1 MEDVWQTWISS
12 LEMDGHSLDE
22 DRFDIE
28 NVQEPSCFISQEYY
42 DANSQ
47 QTPSQY
53 LMSFEN
59 SSMEPSSNSAMA
71 TCSSIMD
78 LKTTALNH
86 SESSELPKVIKKT
99 NKNRRTS
106 SEIQDHIM
114 AERKRRQVISER
126 FIALSATIPGLK
138 KTDKIYILEETINYV
153 KQLQEKIKELD
164 NQNTM
169 KNKDSEILIKKSQAC
184 TKENDNDEHK
194 DYSKK
199 ELPKVKAR
207 VINKEVMIGIHCEKQ
222 KNIMVKIMGL
232 LQSLHLSL
240 ASSSILPFGTSTLK
254 VTIIAQVIKGFGP
267 VLSLYRKMDLEQI
280 VKDLHAQ
287 NAQLQKM
294 ILNLSKGQE
303 ELKALLL
310 EKKKDQKPV
319 RHINPGRR
327 QFTKIN
333 MTLAQALQGMLKA
346 NLITLRDPPAKPNT
360 TSPRYNPDARCAYH
374 SDSPGHNTND
384 CWSLKNKIQDMIDAG
399 EFELDPPETPNVI
412 TAPLPN
418 HDKTL
423 NAIEDADS
431 DCDLDS
437 WVYPTIGDGLNNW
450 KAEDTIPISFSQ
462 E

>member
-1 MEDVWQTWISS
+1 
-12 LEMDGHSLDE
+12 MDGHSLDE

-254 VTIIAQVIKGFGP
+254 VTIIAQMNDKYCMNVTDLVKNLRHD
-267 VLSLYRKMDLEQI
+267 LSE
-280 VKDLHAQ
+280 
-287 NAQLQKM
+287 
-294 ILNLSKGQE
+294 
-303 ELKALLL
+303 
-310 EKKKDQKPV
+310 
-319 RHINPGRR
+319 
-327 QFTKIN
+327 
-333 MTLAQALQGMLKA
+333 
-346 NLITLRDPPAKPNT
+346 LRDNQNNISERT
-360 TSPRYNPDARCAYH
+360 T
-374 SDSPGHNTND
+374 
-384 CWSLKNKIQDMIDAG
+384 
-399 EFELDPPETPNVI
+399 
-412 TAPLPN
+412 
-418 HDKTL
+418 
-423 NAIEDADS
+423 
-431 DCDLDS
+431 
-437 WVYPTIGDGLNNW
+437 
-450 KAEDTIPISFSQ
+450 
-462 E
+462 